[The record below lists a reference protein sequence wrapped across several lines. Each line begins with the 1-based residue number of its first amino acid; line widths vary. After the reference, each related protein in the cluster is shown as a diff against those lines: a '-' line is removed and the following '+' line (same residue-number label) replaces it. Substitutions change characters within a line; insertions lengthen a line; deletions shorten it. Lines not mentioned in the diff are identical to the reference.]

1 MTKAEFVARVMAD
14 KAAEAERKRRAIWR
28 GRWEAA
34 IAKGEHIEQMRRRKR
49 STTPRLK
56 PGGL

>member
-1 MTKAEFVARVMAD
+1 MRMTKAEFVARVMAD

-49 STTPRLK
+49 SITHD
-56 PGGL
+56 

>member
-14 KAAEAERKRRAIWR
+14 KVAEAERKRRVKWR

-49 STTPRLK
+49 
-56 PGGL
+56 

>member
-14 KAAEAERKRRAIWR
+14 KAAEAECKRRVKWR

-49 STTPRLK
+49 
-56 PGGL
+56 